1 MAGKFPQTS
10 KAALTFQLGYA
21 AEMAAWTRVAGLVAV
36 ATGLAALA
44 GGCAGDSSVRVRS
57 EAAAVMDAP
66 RLPLAV
72 YSSPDQAAAD
82 IYLSDLSAADL
93 DPGVDFTK
101 VSGRIVAMRLFV
113 VPLAGA
119 TPTDPSACS
128 VSVRHIVLANGAIG
142 VYSGGGFLNPSRAG
156 TTDIAG
162 TIRGATVRL
171 THQTAGFNDRLGPAT
186 LDAEFRAAR
195 DEAMARRLKV
205 VVDQILIAAGKP

>member
-1 MAGKFPQTS
+1 M
-10 KAALTFQLGYA
+10 
-21 AEMAAWTRVAGLVAV
+21 EAWARFAGLGVVMA
-36 ATGLAALA
+36 GLAAA
-44 GGCAGDSSVRVRS
+44 GWGCAGDSSVRVRS
-57 EAAAVMDAP
+57 ESAAVMDAP

-72 YSSPDQAAAD
+72 YSSPDQASAD
-82 IYLSDLSAADL
+82 IYLTDLAAADL
-93 DPGVDFTK
+93 DPGVDFSK

-119 TPTDPSACS
+119 TPTDSSACS

-156 TTDIAG
+156 ATDIAG

-195 DEAMARRLKV
+195 DEALARRLKV
-205 VVDQILIAAGKP
+205 VVDQILIAASPPGR